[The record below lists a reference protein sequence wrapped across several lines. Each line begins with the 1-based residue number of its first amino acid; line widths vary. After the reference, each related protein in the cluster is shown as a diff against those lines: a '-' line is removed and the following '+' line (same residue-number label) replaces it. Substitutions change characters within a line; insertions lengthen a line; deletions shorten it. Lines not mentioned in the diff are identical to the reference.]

1 MRLKLGIPSK
11 IPKAAFERLGDPCKC
26 FKGNFLFGTLNV
38 SNVISSQIRFFGQF
52 LLTQTKFFPSGAD
65 GFSHNAINFA
75 RG

>member
-1 MRLKLGIPSK
+1 MRLKSGIPGK
-11 IPKAAFERLGDPCKC
+11 IPKAAFERHGDPREC
-26 FKGNFLFGTLNV
+26 FKGDFLFGTLDV
-38 SNVISSQIRFFGQF
+38 PNVISSQIGFFGQF